1 MLSYPETI
9 FHNKK
14 NRNLTEALSDSFHE
28 THPNVNLIK
37 SPEI

>member
-9 FHNKK
+9 FHNTK
-14 NRNLTEALSDSFHE
+14 NRNLTEALSDSS
-28 THPNVNLIK
+28 PNVNLIK